1 MITYDEFKK
10 RFEEDE
16 EKLPLLTLDEFF
28 EDNEAEDSIAPNEID
43 EGRPTLAEMYNYFND
58 LESMDGIDW
67 IRVELHDDTYLDD
80 EEEILELAGESIL
93 IATSLSE
100 EEIVDKVHS
109 NWLCADGVSSFD
121 YEELSD
127 YYTNIPEL
135 PEGSNCYEICW
146 D

>member
-1 MITYDEFKK
+1 MITFDEFKK

-100 EEIVDKVHS
+100 EVIVDKVHS
-109 NWLCADGVSSFD
+109 YWLCADGVSSFD

-135 PEGSNCYEICW
+135 PEGSNFYEICW